1 MVHIH
6 AIFPSNDHVIK
17 LLLRYKKRICD
28 IVSQRTGYPRR
39 LVTLIPD
46 MVPAPMIELSENM
59 ITIEF
64 VINVGA
70 MCVGKEVTVGSQIE
84 QDLARLDGL
93 RALKFGIWL
102 RVFGENERLTH
113 VPKK

>member
-17 LLLRYKKRICD
+17 LLLRHKKRICD

-59 ITIEF
+59 ITLEF
-64 VINVGA
+64 VINVGSK
-70 MCVGKEVTVGSQIE
+70 CFGKESSVGSQIE
-84 QDLARLDGL
+84 QDLSRLDGM
-93 RALKFGIWL
+93 RGIKFGIWL
-102 RVFGENERLTH
+102 RVFAENEHIEH